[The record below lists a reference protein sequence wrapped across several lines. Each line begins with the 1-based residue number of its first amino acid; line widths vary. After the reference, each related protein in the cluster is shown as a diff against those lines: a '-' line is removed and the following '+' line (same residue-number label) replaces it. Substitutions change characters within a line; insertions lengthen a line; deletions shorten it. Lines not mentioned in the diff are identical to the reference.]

1 VSNRE
6 PLVSAYVRRAIADCS
21 AERIIS
27 VDQLAPGE
35 NSAVYRVAYRDR
47 VGDAKQ
53 VIVRLGPEGA
63 AGRIRAEREAL
74 VLEKVGGVAGP
85 RLYDFS
91 AEEPGLG
98 RPVMCLE
105 FLRGDQPDLSEVG
118 PQGFERL
125 GRLVQWLH
133 TQPVDDLGDWI
144 LADAGLWAYVQE
156 RWRDHL
162 ASRLGAIRDP
172 LPSPLQARLTE
183 AVAAAAGAMEALEN
197 LSSGADDQLV
207 LLHGD
212 ISGANLLWVPEP
224 MLIDWEYARLG
235 DPADEIAY
243 LFTQNALLEYQQDAF
258 WRGYT
263 ESLGDDQARRITSR
277 LRCWEPITLLGSV
290 LWWLDAW
297 SRTEPA
303 GVTGHSDPSLTRDPD
318 YYLEQAVARLDRF

>member
-1 VSNRE
+1 VSSRE
-6 PLVSAYVRRAIADCS
+6 PLVSAYVGRAIADCS

-53 VIVRLGPEGA
+53 VLVRLGPEGT

-74 VLEKVGGVAGP
+74 ALEKVGGVAGP

-91 AEEPGLG
+91 AEEPGFG

-105 FLRGDQPDLSEVG
+105 FLRGDQPDLSEVE

-133 TQPVDDLGDWI
+133 TQPVDDLGDWF
-144 LADAGLWAYVQE
+144 LTEADLWAYVQE

-172 LPSPLQARLTE
+172 LPGPLQERLTE
-183 AVAAAAGAMEALEN
+183 AVAAAAGAMEGLEN

-212 ISGANLLWVPEP
+212 ISGANVLWVPEP
-224 MLIDWEYARLG
+224 MLIDWEYARIG

-258 WRGYT
+258 WSGYT
-263 ESLGDDQARRITSR
+263 EGLGDDQARRITR
-277 LRCWEPITLLGSV
+277 RVRCWEPITLLGSV

-297 SRTEPA
+297 SRTEAA

-318 YYLEQAVARLDRF
+318 YYLEHAVARLDRF